1 MSEINLEIGDRVKV
15 NNTYDPHVPADLR
28 SRVVGSVGYVSGKA
42 TEQLLWFMPDVPID
56 EMPNDFGQWAV
67 LNTEL
72 DVVED

>member
-42 TEQLLWFMPDVPID
+42 TEQLLWFMPDVPVD
-56 EMPNDFGQWAV
+56 DMPHDFGQWAV